1 MPIDVKSVATATSKQ
16 GRLGGRHKIS
26 AADLALITRQLA
38 TLVQASLPIEES
50 LQAVGAVTLETL
62 DAITRQLVKI
72 DHFAKTSSPEVEEP
86 LEIPLGL
93 TELPRVAEDAVP
105 AQETDEPTR
114 SDVLTDPQED
124 PEAGV
129 VPAGSPADALARD
142 GEI

>member
-1 MPIDVKSVATATSKQ
+1 MAVSGVTLDAEADDPQGDGEPLAASDTLEDCSK
-16 GRLGGRHKIS
+16 
-26 AADLALITRQLA
+26 
-38 TLVQASLPIEES
+38 ES

-72 DHFAKTSSPEVEEP
+72 DHFAKTSSPEVVEP